1 MALLPVA
8 GEQPTS
14 QPAHAS
20 LTIIGLYIFV
30 FLLKLILGDSPI
42 NTLAFAPAH
51 LTAFLHGNDSF
62 QAALAMTVDR
72 QPHY

>member
-8 GEQPTS
+8 GEQPTG

-20 LTIIGLYIFV
+20 LIIIGINIFV
-30 FLLKLILGDSPI
+30 FLLERILGDSPV
-42 NTLAFAPAH
+42 NTWALAPAH
-51 LTAFLHGNDSF
+51 LTAFLHGNGSF
-62 QAALAMTVDR
+62 QAALAMIIDR